1 MSVETRDAL
10 LYSQLQEGLK
20 DELMKAPAVSGAST
34 YKELHIAAKN
44 EEKRLSGLKRR
55 EQYHS
60 EGTYTS
66 FQITPVESGPR
77 TQPTRGNR
85 SSQGT
90 GSSCCYLCNKEGNV
104 AKDCRAE
111 CMRPAHQMS
120 KNHRQE
126 QRMDVRQVRVENTG
140 SHSHCVKVDIQGVP
154 VRGIIDMAQTSP
166 SLVGISSGG
175 LLHKPI

>member
-44 EEKRLSGLKRR
+44 EEKRLSGLKRC

-66 FQITPVESGPR
+66 FRITPVESGPR

-111 CMRPAHQMS
+111 SITKCL
-120 KNHRQE
+120 KI
-126 QRMDVRQVRVENTG
+126 TG
-140 SHSHCVKVDIQGVP
+140 RNREWMCGKLEWRTLGAIHTV
-154 VRGIIDMAQTSP
+154 
-166 SLVGISSGG
+166 
-175 LLHKPI
+175 